1 MLETNSQTVPSKN
14 LKSKTA
20 IVTSLRVRLAQILG
34 KRAFLAFG
42 IVTLLVAGLLSAINL
57 ASHYALKLYIED
69 QLSRLSWDIALYQTT
84 DFSISAEVSPELRKI
99 AGIQRVESLSFLRS
113 KPPPE
118 AILMVD
124 GKPLASPWVSVLSAT
139 DVSLLPPEARPTATN
154 GNNAFLALV
163 GPEQHMGK
171 AYLALQGSRRFTVR
185 VYSEHKKTSA
195 GVFDMA
201 LGGIVRLERSE
212 VNRYFMD
219 EIGSISFVP
228 YIGVILVVPHS
239 FELLQRFDA
248 LSRGALGDHTDIH
261 VTAGEYLPEVVHLAR
276 VDRKALISGWD
287 IQGSLAN
294 LEKLNAEVDRRSK
307 SLGATIFVDNA
318 ILVLLKRMAEISRLI
333 GLATLLI
340 AIPLLVIAWM
350 LASNLSSLLILNE
363 RRTLGLM
370 RLRGVPGK
378 LLGQS
383 LLISIGLGGL
393 IGGIIGLTLGTLIP
407 LYVYE
412 GGVLSWTT
420 LARVQGPFLMLL
432 FLIVGL
438 VLVLLISRKLIRYA
452 TTISPLE
459 ASRRVAVS
467 ESAQAR
473 TRFGVLEW
481 LALAIGAYKIG
492 AWIVDYHLS
501 SYLVATE
508 EDSAAWTNFVQ
519 AAIAFDRALDFVV
532 LPLFVY
538 GLVALLVTQRRLV
551 SGLLSSVTYFVGGKL
566 RMLSIKHMSLKPHR
580 ISSFLL
586 IVGLMA
592 SVSLYPS
599 IASKSF
605 EDRALRGATVQ
616 VGSELHVSIS
626 PTDLVSAEQ
635 LEQGL
640 GGQVQAIRG
649 ELKERLAKFHNSAVT
664 STEYI
669 FEAILPGFFFPGYGL
684 SGVPLY
690 LIDDPQRYLKNA
702 IFEEKLGVTGKF
714 SEVIA
719 ELKGQT
725 IVASPPVAA
734 FWNLSAGEPVLLGA
748 DLSKKPVLVPASGIV
763 GFLPGMPPRSISDR
777 QSYVSARIDYLNY
790 LSSTDAYLLGTMDNQ
805 RMANLKVLIPRI
817 LLLVRVKPEGDAG
830 SIVKSLSQALKARPL
845 EMRELKRELKKVGG
859 DMFIFLAL
867 ENMRIYLVGGVL
879 LALIAIL
886 AIALTNYLEDRRTLG
901 LLRVRGVSPAQLFRF
916 FASSLLAPALLGLV
930 VGLLVAGA
938 AGFGLTNL
946 IWSLREL
953 KSVVHL
959 LPTHLVISDWT
970 VWISLGLL
978 VVVVT
983 IALLFSLW
991 VFRRSARTSMMEG

>member
-1 MLETNSQTVPSKN
+1 M
-14 LKSKTA
+14 
-20 IVTSLRVRLAQILG
+20 
-34 KRAFLAFG
+34 AFG
-42 IVTLLVAGLLSAINL
+42 IVTLLVAGLLAAIHL
-57 ASHYALKLYIED
+57 ASHHALKLYVED
-69 QLSRLSWDIALYQTT
+69 QLSRLSWDIALYQTS
-84 DFSISAEVSPELRKI
+84 DFTISEEVGPKLR
-99 AGIQRVESLSFLRS
+99 AIQGLTRVESLSFLRS

-124 GKPLASPWVSVLSAT
+124 GKPLASPWVSILSAT
-139 DVSLLPPEARPTATN
+139 DINLLPPEARPVATQKD
-154 GNNAFLALV
+154 GAFLALI

-171 AYLALQGSRRFTVR
+171 AFLALQGSRSFSVR
-185 VYSEHKKTSA
+185 VYSEHKKQSA
-195 GVFDMA
+195 GLFS
-201 LGGIVRLERSE
+201 LRLRGIVRLERSE

-228 YIGVILVVPHS
+228 YIGVILVVPHN

-248 LSRGALGDHTDIH
+248 LSRGALGDHADIH

-287 IQGSLAN
+287 IPGSLAR
-294 LEKLNAEVDRRSK
+294 LEKLHAEVEQASRA
-307 SLGATIFVDNA
+307 LGPTIFVDNA

-340 AIPLLVIAWM
+340 AIPLLGIAWM

-363 RRTLGLM
+363 RRKLGLM

-393 IGGIIGLTLGTLIP
+393 IGGTIGLILGTLIP
-407 LYVYE
+407 LYIYE
-412 GGVLSWTT
+412 GGVVSWET
-420 LARVQGPFLMLL
+420 LAQVQRPLLMLL

-438 VLVLLISRKLIRYA
+438 VLVLLISRRLVRYA

-467 ESAQAR
+467 ETGQAR
-473 TRFGVLEW
+473 ARWRILEW
-481 LALAIGAYKIG
+481 LALLVGAYKIG
-492 AWIVDYHLS
+492 GWIFDFQLS
-501 SYLVATE
+501 SYLTFH
-508 EDSAAWTNFVQ
+508 EDDGAWWTGIAPAVL
-519 AAIAFDRALDFVV
+519 AFDRALDFVA

-538 GLVALLVTQRRLV
+538 GLVALLVAQPRLIG
-551 SGLLSSVTYFVGGKL
+551 GLLGSVTYFVGGKL
-566 RMLSIKHMSLKPHR
+566 RSLSLKHMSLKPHR

-605 EDRALRGATVQ
+605 EDKAMRGATVQ
-616 VGSELHVSIS
+616 VGSELHISIS
-626 PTDLVSAEQ
+626 SNDLVSAEQ
-635 LEQGL
+635 LDQGL
-640 GGQVQAIRG
+640 GGQIQAMRTVV
-649 ELKERLAKFHNSAVT
+649 KNRLAAFQHGDVLSVDPL
-664 STEYI
+664 
-669 FEAILPGFFFPGYGL
+669 FEAILPGFFFPGYGM

-690 LIDDPQRYLKNA
+690 LLDDTQRYLKNA
-702 IFEEKLGVTGKF
+702 IFEEKLGVSAKF
-714 SEVIA
+714 SDVINVLGEQQVA
-719 ELKGQT
+719 
-725 IVASPPVAA
+725 ASPPVAA
-734 FWNLSAGEPVLLGA
+734 FWDLGPGEPVLLGG
-748 DLSKKPVLVPASGIV
+748 DVNKKPVLVPAGGVV

-777 QSYVSARIDYLNY
+777 QSFVSARIDYLNY
-790 LSSTDAYLLGTMDNQ
+790 LSSTDAYLVGTADN
-805 RMANLKVLIPRI
+805 RLMANLKVLVPRI
-817 LLLVRVKPEGDAG
+817 LLLVRVRPNGDTNAIVN
-830 SIVKSLSQALKARPL
+830 SITQTLKARPL
-845 EMRELKRELKKVGG
+845 EVRELKRELKKVGG

-886 AIALTNYLEDRRTLG
+886 SIALTNYLEDRRTLG
-901 LLRVRGVSPAQLFRF
+901 LLRVRGVSPVLLFRF
-916 FASSLLAPALLGLV
+916 FVSSLLAPALLGLV
-930 VGLLVAGA
+930 VGLLVAAA

-978 VVVVT
+978 AVVVT

-991 VFRRSARTSMMEG
+991 VFRRSARASMTEG

>member
-1 MLETNSQTVPSKN
+1 
-14 LKSKTA
+14 
-20 IVTSLRVRLAQILG
+20 VTSLRVRLAQILG

-42 IVTLLVAGLLSAINL
+42 IVTLLVAGLLAAINL
-57 ASHYALKLYIED
+57 ASHHALKLYVED
-69 QLSRLSWDIALYQTT
+69 QLSRLSWDIALYQTS
-84 DFSISAEVSPELRKI
+84 DFTISAEVAPKLRQI
-99 AGIQRVESLSFLRS
+99 QGITRIESLSFLRS

-124 GKPLASPWVSVLSAT
+124 GKPLASPWVSILSAT
-139 DVSLLPPEARPTATN
+139 DINLLPPEARPLQSN
-154 GNNAFLALV
+154 PDGAFLALV

-171 AYLALQGSRRFTVR
+171 AFLALQGSRFFSVR
-185 VYSEHKKTSA
+185 VYSVHKKKSS
-195 GVFDMA
+195 GLFN
-201 LGGIVRLERSE
+201 LPLRGILRLERSE

-228 YIGVILVVPHS
+228 YIGVILVVPHN

-248 LSRGALGDHTDIH
+248 LSRGALGDDADIH

-276 VDRKALISGWD
+276 VDRQALISGWD
-287 IQGSLAN
+287 IPGSLAK
-294 LEKLNAEVDRRSK
+294 LERLHAEVEQESRA
-307 SLGATIFVDNA
+307 LGPTIFVDNA

-340 AIPLLVIAWM
+340 AIPLLGIAWM

-363 RRTLGLM
+363 RRKLGLM

-383 LLISIGLGGL
+383 LLLSIGLGGL

-412 GGVLSWTT
+412 GRVFSWKT
-420 LARVQGPFLMLL
+420 LAQVQSPLLMLL

-438 VLVLLISRKLIRYA
+438 VLVLLISRRLVRYA

-459 ASRRVAVS
+459 AARRVAVS
-467 ESAQAR
+467 EAGQAR
-473 TRFGVLEW
+473 VRFSIFEW
-481 LALAIGAYKIG
+481 LALLLGAYKIG
-492 AWIVDYHLS
+492 VWIFDFQLS
-501 SYLVATE
+501 SYWTSN
-508 EDSAAWTNFVQ
+508 EDDGALWTGFVQ
-519 AAIAFDRALDFVV
+519 AVSTLDRALDFVA
-532 LPLFVY
+532 LPLLVY
-538 GLVALLVTQRRLV
+538 GLVALLVAQRRLIG
-551 SGLLSSVTYFVGGKL
+551 GLLSSVTYFVGGKL
-566 RMLSIKHMSLKPHR
+566 RSLSLKHMSLKPHR
-580 ISSFLL
+580 IASFLL
-586 IVGLMA
+586 IIGLMA

-605 EDRALRGATVQ
+605 EDKAMRGATVQ
-616 VGSELHVSIS
+616 VGSELHVSIN
-626 PTDLVSAEQ
+626 PNDLVNAEQ

-640 GGQVQAIRG
+640 GGQVQAIRRS
-649 ELKERLAKFHNSAVT
+649 LKERLARFQHADVNSI
-664 STEYI
+664 EYL

-690 LIDDPQRYLKNA
+690 LLDDPQRYLKSA
-702 IFEEKLGVTGKF
+702 IFEEKLGVSAKF

-719 ELKGQT
+719 TLKNQT
-725 IVASPPVAA
+725 VAASPPVAA
-734 FWNLSAGEPVLLGA
+734 FWNLGPGEPVLLGA
-748 DLSKKPVLVPASGIV
+748 DLNKKPVLVPAGGVI

-790 LSSTDAYLLGTMDNQ
+790 LASNDAYLSATMDNPSIG
-805 RMANLKVLIPRI
+805 NLKVLIPRI
-817 LLLVRVKPEGDAG
+817 LLLVRVKPDADAG
-830 SIVKSLSQALKARPL
+830 AIVKSMTQVLKARPL
-845 EMRELKRELKKVGG
+845 EVRELKRELKKVGG

-901 LLRVRGVSPAQLFRF
+901 LLRVRGVSPILLFRF

-959 LPTHLVISDWT
+959 LPTRLMISDWT

-978 VVVVT
+978 AVVVA

-991 VFRRSARTSMMEG
+991 VFRRSARTSMTEG

>member
-1 MLETNSQTVPSKN
+1 M
-14 LKSKTA
+14 
-20 IVTSLRVRLAQILG
+20 TSLRVRLALILG
-34 KRAFLAFG
+34 KRAFFAFG
-42 IVTLLVAGLLSAINL
+42 IVTLLVAGLLAAINL

-84 DFSISAEVSPELRKI
+84 DFTISAEVSPELRKI

-124 GKPLASPWVSVLSAT
+124 GKPLASPWVSILSAT
-139 DVSLLPPEARPTATN
+139 EISLLPPEARPTASN
-154 GNNAFLALV
+154 SDGAFLALV

-171 AYLALQGSRRFTVR
+171 AFLALQGSRRFTVR

-195 GVFDMA
+195 GVFDMP
-201 LGGIVRLERSE
+201 LRGIVRLERSE

-228 YIGVILVVPHS
+228 YIGVILVVPHD
-239 FELLQRFDA
+239 FGLLQRFDA
-248 LSRGALGDHTDIH
+248 LSRGALGDHADIH

-276 VDRKALISGWD
+276 IDRKALVSGWD

-307 SLGATIFVDNA
+307 SLGPTIFVDNA
-318 ILVLLKRMAEISRLI
+318 ILVLLKRMADISRLI

-340 AIPLLVIAWM
+340 AIPLLAIAWM

-363 RRTLGLM
+363 RRKLGLM

-383 LLISIGLGGL
+383 LLITIGAGGL
-393 IGGIIGLTLGTLIP
+393 IGGVIGLTLGTLIP

-412 GGVLSWTT
+412 GGVLSWQTMS
-420 LARVQGPFLMLL
+420 RVQGPLLMLF

-438 VLVLLISRKLIRYA
+438 LLVLLISRKLIRYA

-473 TRFGVLEW
+473 TRFGWLEW
-481 LALAIGAYKIG
+481 LALVIGAYKIV
-492 AWIVDYHLS
+492 AWIVDYNFS
-501 SYLVATE
+501 SHLVAGE
-508 EDSAAWTNFVQ
+508 EDSAAWTGFVQ
-519 AAIAFDRALDFVV
+519 AVIAIDRAVDFVA

-538 GLVALLVTQRRLV
+538 GLVALLVAQRTLI
-551 SGLLSSVTYFVGGKL
+551 SGLLSAVTYLIGGKL
-566 RMLSIKHMSLKPHR
+566 RMLSLKHMSLKPHR
-580 ISSFLL
+580 IASFLL

-605 EDRALRGATVQ
+605 EDKALRGATVQ
-616 VGSELHVSIS
+616 VGSELHVSIN
-626 PTDLVSAEQ
+626 PNDLVSAEQ

-640 GGQVQAIRG
+640 GGQVQAIRTS
-649 ELKERLAKFHNSAVT
+649 LKERLAKFQHPAVT

-690 LIDDPQRYLKNA
+690 LIDDPQRYLKSA
-702 IFEEKLGVTGKF
+702 IYEEKLGVTGKF

-725 IVASPPVAA
+725 IAASPPVAA

-748 DLSKKPVLVPASGIV
+748 DLNKKPVLVPASGVV

-790 LSSTDAYLLGTMDNQ
+790 LSSTDAYLAGTMDNP

-817 LLLVRVKPEGDAG
+817 LLLVRLRPDGDVQA
-830 SIVKSLSQALKARPL
+830 IVKSMSDALKSRPL
-845 EMRELKRELKKVGG
+845 EVRELKRELKKVGG

-901 LLRVRGVSPAQLFRF
+901 LLRVRGVSPALLFRF
-916 FASSLLAPALLGLV
+916 LASSLLAPALLGLI
-930 VGLLVAGA
+930 VGLVVAAA

-978 VVVVT
+978 AVVVT

>member
-1 MLETNSQTVPSKN
+1 M
-14 LKSKTA
+14 
-20 IVTSLRVRLAQILG
+20 
-34 KRAFLAFG
+34 AFG
-42 IVTLLVAGLLSAINL
+42 IVTLLVAGLLAAIHL
-57 ASHYALKLYIED
+57 ASHHALKLYVED
-69 QLSRLSWDIALYQTT
+69 QLSRLSWDIALYQTS
-84 DFSISAEVSPELRKI
+84 DFTISAEVGPKLRT
-99 AGIQRVESLSFLRS
+99 IQGLTRVESLSFLRS

-124 GKPLASPWVSVLSAT
+124 GKPLASPWVSILSAT
-139 DVSLLPPEARPTATN
+139 DINLLPPEARPA
-154 GNNAFLALV
+154 GAQKDGAFLALV

-171 AYLALQGSRRFTVR
+171 AFLALQGSRFFSVR
-185 VYSEHKKTSA
+185 VYSEHKKQSA
-195 GVFDMA
+195 GLFN
-201 LGGIVRLERSE
+201 LRLRGIVRLERSE

-228 YIGVILVVPHS
+228 YIGVILVVPHN

-248 LSRGALGDHTDIH
+248 LSRGALGDHADIH

-287 IQGSLAN
+287 IPGSLAR
-294 LEKLNAEVDRRSK
+294 LEKLNTEVERESK
-307 SLGATIFVDNA
+307 ALGPTIFVDNA

-340 AIPLLVIAWM
+340 AIPLLGIAWM

-363 RRTLGLM
+363 RRKLGLM

-393 IGGIIGLTLGTLIP
+393 IGGTIGLILGTLIP

-412 GGVLSWTT
+412 GGMVSWET
-420 LARVQGPFLMLL
+420 LTQVQRPLLMLL

-438 VLVLLISRKLIRYA
+438 VLVLLISRRLVRYA

-467 ESAQAR
+467 ETGQAR
-473 TRFGVLEW
+473 ARWPVLEW
-481 LALAIGAYKIG
+481 LALLVGGYKIG
-492 AWIVDYHLS
+492 GWIFDFQLS
-501 SYLVATE
+501 SYLTVN
-508 EDSAAWTNFVQ
+508 EDDGAWSSGIAQ
-519 AAIAFDRALDFVV
+519 AVSAFDRGLDFVA

-538 GLVALLVTQRRLV
+538 GLVALLVAQRRLIG
-551 SGLLSSVTYFVGGKL
+551 GLLGSVTYFVGGKL
-566 RMLSIKHMSLKPHR
+566 RSLSLKHMSLKPHR

-605 EDRALRGATVQ
+605 EDKAMRGATVQ
-616 VGSELHVSIS
+616 VGSELHISIN
-626 PTDLVSAEQ
+626 PNDLVSAEQ
-635 LEQGL
+635 LDQGL
-640 GGQVQAIRG
+640 GGQIQAMRAVV
-649 ELKERLAKFHNSAVT
+649 KNRLAAFQHGDVLSVDPL
-664 STEYI
+664 
-669 FEAILPGFFFPGYGL
+669 FEAILPGFFFPGYGM

-690 LIDDPQRYLKNA
+690 LLDDTQRYLKNA
-702 IFEEKLGVTGKF
+702 IFEEKLGVSAKF
-714 SEVIA
+714 SDVINVLGEQQIA
-719 ELKGQT
+719 
-725 IVASPPVAA
+725 ASPPVAA
-734 FWNLSAGEPVLLGA
+734 FWDLGPGEPVLLGG
-748 DLSKKPVLVPASGIV
+748 DLNKKPVLVPAGGVV

-777 QSYVSARIDYLNY
+777 QSFVSARIDYLNY
-790 LSSTDAYLLGTMDNQ
+790 LSSTDAYLVGTADN
-805 RMANLKVLIPRI
+805 RLMENLKVLVPRI
-817 LLLVRVKPEGDAG
+817 LLLVRVRPNGDTDAIVN
-830 SIVKSLSQALKARPL
+830 SITQTLKARPL
-845 EMRELKRELKKVGG
+845 EVRELKRELKKVGG

-886 AIALTNYLEDRRTLG
+886 SIALTNYLEDRRTLG
-901 LLRVRGVSPAQLFRF
+901 LLRVRGVSPVLLFRF
-916 FASSLLAPALLGLV
+916 FASSLLAPALLGLA
-930 VGLLVAGA
+930 VGLLVAAA

-978 VVVVT
+978 AVVVT

-991 VFRRSARTSMMEG
+991 VFRRSARASMTEG

>member
-1 MLETNSQTVPSKN
+1 
-14 LKSKTA
+14 
-20 IVTSLRVRLAQILG
+20 
-34 KRAFLAFG
+34 
-42 IVTLLVAGLLSAINL
+42 
-57 ASHYALKLYIED
+57 
-69 QLSRLSWDIALYQTT
+69 
-84 DFSISAEVSPELRKI
+84 
-99 AGIQRVESLSFLRS
+99 
-113 KPPPE
+113 
-118 AILMVD
+118 
-124 GKPLASPWVSVLSAT
+124 
-139 DVSLLPPEARPTATN
+139 
-154 GNNAFLALV
+154 
-163 GPEQHMGK
+163 
-171 AYLALQGSRRFTVR
+171 
-185 VYSEHKKTSA
+185 
-195 GVFDMA
+195 
-201 LGGIVRLERSE
+201 
-212 VNRYFMD
+212 
-219 EIGSISFVP
+219 
-228 YIGVILVVPHS
+228 
-239 FELLQRFDA
+239 
-248 LSRGALGDHTDIH
+248 
-261 VTAGEYLPEVVHLAR
+261 
-276 VDRKALISGWD
+276 
-287 IQGSLAN
+287 
-294 LEKLNAEVDRRSK
+294 
-307 SLGATIFVDNA
+307 
-318 ILVLLKRMAEISRLI
+318 
-333 GLATLLI
+333 
-340 AIPLLVIAWM
+340 
-350 LASNLSSLLILNE
+350 
-363 RRTLGLM
+363 
-370 RLRGVPGK
+370 
-378 LLGQS
+378 
-383 LLISIGLGGL
+383 
-393 IGGIIGLTLGTLIP
+393 
-407 LYVYE
+407 
-412 GGVLSWTT
+412 
-420 LARVQGPFLMLL
+420 
-432 FLIVGL
+432 
-438 VLVLLISRKLIRYA
+438 
-452 TTISPLE
+452 
-459 ASRRVAVS
+459 
-467 ESAQAR
+467 
-473 TRFGVLEW
+473 
-481 LALAIGAYKIG
+481 
-492 AWIVDYHLS
+492 
-501 SYLVATE
+501 
-508 EDSAAWTNFVQ
+508 
-519 AAIAFDRALDFVV
+519 
-532 LPLFVY
+532 
-538 GLVALLVTQRRLV
+538 
-551 SGLLSSVTYFVGGKL
+551 
-566 RMLSIKHMSLKPHR
+566 MSLKPHR

-649 ELKERLAKFHNSAVT
+649 ELKERLAKFHDPAVT

-790 LSSTDAYLLGTMDNQ
+790 LSSTDAYLAGTMDNQ

-817 LLLVRVKPEGDAG
+817 LLLVRVKPDGDAG

-845 EMRELKRELKKVGG
+845 EVRELKRELKKVGG

-978 VVVVT
+978 AVVVT

>member
-1 MLETNSQTVPSKN
+1 MTL
-14 LKSKTA
+14 
-20 IVTSLRVRLAQILG
+20 LRVRLALILG
-34 KRAFLAFG
+34 KRAFFAFG
-42 IVTLLVAGLLSAINL
+42 IVTLLVAGLLAAINL
-57 ASHYALKLYIED
+57 ASHYALKLYVED
-69 QLSRLSWDIALYQTT
+69 QLSRLPWDIALYQTT
-84 DFSISAEVSPELRKI
+84 DFTISAEVSPELRKI

-124 GKPLASPWVSVLSAT
+124 GKPLASPWVSLLAAT
-139 DVSLLPPEARPTATN
+139 DSSLLPPEARPAAVN
-154 GNNAFLALV
+154 SDGAFLALV

-171 AYLALQGSRRFTVR
+171 AYLALQGARRFTVR

-195 GVFDMA
+195 GVFDMP
-201 LGGIVRLERSE
+201 LRGIVRLERSE
-212 VNRYFMD
+212 MNRYFMD

-239 FELLQRFDA
+239 FDLLKRFDE
-248 LSRGALGDHTDIH
+248 LSRGALGDHADIH
-261 VTAGEYLPEVVHLAR
+261 VAAGEYLPEVVHLAR
-276 VDRKALISGWD
+276 IDRKMLISGWD

-294 LEKLNAEVDRRSK
+294 LEKLHAAVDQKAK
-307 SLGATIFVDNA
+307 SLGPTIFVDNA

-340 AIPLLVIAWM
+340 AIPLLAIAWM

-363 RRTLGLM
+363 RRKLGLM

-393 IGGIIGLTLGTLIP
+393 IGGVIGLSVGTVIP

-412 GGVLSWTT
+412 GGMLSWQT
-420 LARVQGPFLMLL
+420 LSRVQGPFVMLT
-432 FLIVGL
+432 FLVVGL
-438 VLVLLISRKLIRYA
+438 LLVLLISRKLVRYA

-467 ESAQAR
+467 EAAQAR
-473 TRFGVLEW
+473 TRFGILEW
-481 LALAIGAYKIG
+481 LALAIGTYKII
-492 AWIVDYHLS
+492 AWIIDYNLASHLT
-501 SYLVATE
+501 VTE
-508 EDSAAWTNFVQ
+508 NDGAAWTSFVQ
-519 AAIAFDRALDFVV
+519 AISMLNRGVDFVA

-538 GLVALLVTQRRLV
+538 GLVALLVAQRQLI
-551 SGLLSSVTYFVGGKL
+551 SGLLSSVTYIVGGKL
-566 RMLSIKHMSLKPHR
+566 RTLSLQHMSLKPHR

-605 EDRALRGATVQ
+605 EDKALRGATVQ
-616 VGSELHVSIS
+616 VGSELHVSINAS
-626 PTDLVSAEQ
+626 DLATSEQ

-640 GGQVQAIRG
+640 GGQVQAIRA
-649 ELKERLAKFHNSAVT
+649 ELKKRLAEFHHAHVNTVD
-664 STEYI
+664 YL

-690 LIDDPQRYLKNA
+690 LIDDPQRYLKSA
-702 IFEEKLGVTGKF
+702 IYEEKLGVSGNF
-714 SEVIA
+714 SDVIA
-719 ELKGQT
+719 ETKGQT

-748 DLSKKPVLVPASGIV
+748 DLNKKPVLIPASGIV

-790 LSSTDAYLLGTMDNQ
+790 LSSTDAYLVATMDNA
-805 RMANLKVLIPRI
+805 RMANLKVLIPRV
-817 LLLVRVKPEGDAG
+817 LLLVRVKPGAESDA
-830 SIVKSLSQALKARPL
+830 IVKSLMQSLKAHPL
-845 EMRELKRELKKVGG
+845 EVRELKRELKKVGG

-867 ENMRIYLVGGVL
+867 ENMRIYLVGGTL

-901 LLRVRGVSPAQLFRF
+901 LLRVRGVSPVLLFRF
-916 FASSLLAPALLGLV
+916 FASSLLAPTLLGLV

-938 AGFGLTNL
+938 TGFGLTNL

-978 VVVVT
+978 AVVVA

-991 VFRRSARTSMMEG
+991 VFRRSARTSMSEG

>member
-1 MLETNSQTVPSKN
+1 MNH
-14 LKSKTA
+14 
-20 IVTSLRVRLAQILG
+20 LRVRLALILG
-34 KRAFLAFG
+34 KRAFFAFG
-42 IVTLLVAGLLSAINL
+42 TVTLLVAGLLAAINL

-69 QLSRLSWDIALYQTT
+69 QLSRLSWDIALYQTS
-84 DFSISAEVSPELRKI
+84 DFTISAEVTPELKKI

-124 GKPLASPWVSVLSAT
+124 GKPLASPWVSLLAAT
-139 DVSLLPPEARPTATN
+139 DTSLLPPEARPSAAKAD
-154 GNNAFLALV
+154 GAFLALV

-171 AYLALQGSRRFTVR
+171 AFLALQGARRFTVR

-195 GVFDMA
+195 GVFDMP
-201 LGGIVRLERSE
+201 LRGIVRLERSE

-239 FELLQRFDA
+239 FELLKRFDE
-248 LSRGALGDHTDIH
+248 LSRGALGDQTDIH

-287 IQGSLAN
+287 IAGSLAN
-294 LEKLNAEVDRRSK
+294 LEKLHAEMEQKSK
-307 SLGATIFVDNA
+307 SMGPTIFVDNA

-340 AIPLLVIAWM
+340 AIPLLAIAWM

-363 RRTLGLM
+363 RRKLGLM

-393 IGGIIGLTLGTLIP
+393 IGGVIGLTLGTLIP

-412 GGVLSWTT
+412 GGMLSWRT
-420 LARVQGPFLMLL
+420 LSRVQGPLMMLL
-432 FLIVGL
+432 FLVVGL
-438 VLVLLISRKLIRYA
+438 VLVLLISRKLVRYA

-467 ESAQAR
+467 EATQAR

-481 LALAIGAYKIG
+481 LALVIGGCKIV
-492 AWIVDYHLS
+492 AWIIDFNLASHLT
-501 SYLVATE
+501 LTE
-508 EDSAAWTNFVQ
+508 EDSTTWTVFVQ
-519 AAIAFDRALDFVV
+519 VVSMFDRALDFVT

-538 GLVALLVTQRRLV
+538 GLVALLVAQRRLI
-551 SGLLSSVTYFVGGKL
+551 SGLLSAVTYIVGGKL
-566 RMLSIKHMSLKPHR
+566 RTLSLQHMSLKPHR

-605 EDRALRGATVQ
+605 EDKALRGATVQ
-616 VGSELHVSIS
+616 VGSELHVSINAS
-626 PTDLVSAEQ
+626 DLVKPEQ
-635 LEQGL
+635 LELGL
-640 GGQVQAIRG
+640 GGQIEAIRT
-649 ELKERLAKFHNSAVT
+649 ELKKRLSEFHHADVTAVD
-664 STEYI
+664 YL

-690 LIDDPQRYLKNA
+690 LIDEPQRYLKNA

-714 SEVIA
+714 SDVIG
-719 ELKGQT
+719 ELKGRT
-725 IVASPPVAA
+725 VVASPPVAA

-748 DLSKKPVLVPASGIV
+748 DLNKKPVLIPASGIV
-763 GFLPGMPPRSISDR
+763 GFLPGMPPRGISDR

-790 LSSTDAYLLGTMDNQ
+790 LSSTDAYLAGAMDNE

-817 LLLVRVKPEGDAG
+817 LLLVRVKPGGEPGA
-830 SIVKSLSQALKARPL
+830 IVKSLTQTLKARPL
-845 EMRELKRELKKVGG
+845 EVRELARELKKVGG

-867 ENMRIYLVGGVL
+867 ENMRIYLIGGML

-886 AIALTNYLEDRRTLG
+886 AIALTNYFEDRRTLG
-901 LLRVRGVSPAQLFRF
+901 LLRVRGVSPILLFRF

-959 LPTHLVISDWT
+959 LPTHLVISNWT

-978 VVVVT
+978 AVVVS

>member
-1 MLETNSQTVPSKN
+1 M
-14 LKSKTA
+14 
-20 IVTSLRVRLAQILG
+20 TSTRVRLAKILG

-42 IVTLLVAGLLSAINL
+42 IVTLLVAGLLAAINL

-84 DFSISAEVSPELRKI
+84 DFTISAEVSPELKRI
-99 AGIQRVESLSFLRS
+99 AGVERVESLTFLRS

-124 GKPLASPWVSVLSAT
+124 GKPLASPWVSILSAT
-139 DVSLLPPEARPTATN
+139 DAALLPPEARPTQANSN
-154 GNNAFLALV
+154 GAFLALV

-171 AYLALQGSRRFTVR
+171 AFLALQGARRFTVR

-195 GVFDMA
+195 GVFDIP
-201 LGGIVRLERSE
+201 LRGIVRLERSE

-228 YIGVILVVPHS
+228 YIGVILVMPHD
-239 FELLQRFDA
+239 FGLLQRFDA

-276 VDRKALISGWD
+276 IDRKALISGWD
-287 IQGSLAN
+287 ITGSLAN
-294 LEKLNAEVDRRSK
+294 LEKLHAEIDRRSK
-307 SLGATIFVDNA
+307 SLGPTIFVDNA
-318 ILVLLKRMAEISRLI
+318 ILVLLKRMADISRLI

-340 AIPLLVIAWM
+340 AIPLLGIAWM

-363 RRTLGLM
+363 RRKLGLM

-383 LLISIGLGGL
+383 LLVTIGLGGL
-393 IGGIIGLTLGTLIP
+393 IGGVLGLALGTLIP
-407 LYVYE
+407 IYVYE
-412 GGVLSWTT
+412 GGVLSWRT
-420 LARVQGPFLMLL
+420 LARVQGPLLMLF

-438 VLVLLISRKLIRYA
+438 ILVLLISRRLVRYA

-467 ESAQAR
+467 ESGQAR
-473 TRFGVLEW
+473 LRFAAAEW
-481 LALAIGAYKIG
+481 LALLLGAYKIG
-492 AWIVDYHLS
+492 GWIIDFHLS
-501 SYLVATE
+501 SQLAITE
-508 EDSAAWTNFVQ
+508 EDGAAWTWFVQ
-519 AAIAFDRALDFVV
+519 GATMLDRAADFVA

-538 GLVALLVTQRRLV
+538 GLVALLVAQRRLI
-551 SGLLSSVTYFVGGKL
+551 GTLLSTVTYFVGGKL
-566 RMLSIKHMSLKPHR
+566 RSLSLTHMSLKPHR
-580 ISSFLL
+580 IAGFLL

-599 IASKSF
+599 IASRSF
-605 EDRALRGATVQ
+605 EDKALRGATVQ
-616 VGSELHVSIS
+616 VGSELHVSINPS
-626 PTDLVSAEQ
+626 DLVTAEQ

-640 GGQVQAIRG
+640 GGQVQAIRAA
-649 ELKERLAKFHNSAVT
+649 LKERLAMFRHTDVVSV
-664 STEYI
+664 EYL

-690 LIDDPQRYLKNA
+690 LIDDPPRYLKSA
-702 IFEEKLGVTGKF
+702 IFEEKLGVSAKF
-714 SEVIA
+714 SDVIA
-719 ELKGQT
+719 GLKEQT
-725 IVASPPVAA
+725 IAASPPVAA
-734 FWNLSAGEPVLLGA
+734 FWNLGPGEPVLLGA
-748 DLSKKPVLVPASGIV
+748 DLNKKPVLVPASGVI

-777 QSYVSARIDYLNY
+777 QSYVAARIDYLNY
-790 LSSTDAYLLGTMDNQ
+790 LSSNDAYLAGAMDNPKI
-805 RMANLKVLIPRI
+805 ANLKVLIPRI
-817 LLLVRVKPEGDAG
+817 LLLVRVKPNGNADA
-830 SIVKSLSQALKARPL
+830 IVKPLSETLKARPL
-845 EMRELKRELKKVGG
+845 EVRELKRELKKVGG

-901 LLRVRGVSPAQLFRF
+901 LLRVRGVSPVLLFRF

-959 LPTHLVISDWT
+959 LPTHMIISGWT
-970 VWISLGLL
+970 VWISVGLL
-978 VVVVT
+978 AVVVA

-991 VFRRSARTSMMEG
+991 VFRRSARASMSEG

>member
-1 MLETNSQTVPSKN
+1 M
-14 LKSKTA
+14 
-20 IVTSLRVRLAQILG
+20 
-34 KRAFLAFG
+34 AFG
-42 IVTLLVAGLLSAINL
+42 IVTLLVAGLLAAIHL
-57 ASHYALKLYIED
+57 ASHHALKLYVED
-69 QLSRLSWDIALYQTT
+69 QLSRLSWDIALYQTS
-84 DFSISAEVSPELRKI
+84 DFTISAEVGPKLR
-99 AGIQRVESLSFLRS
+99 AIQGLTRVESLSFLRS

-124 GKPLASPWVSVLSAT
+124 GKPLASPWVSILSAT
-139 DVSLLPPEARPTATN
+139 DINLLPPEARPAATQKD
-154 GNNAFLALV
+154 GAFLALV

-171 AYLALQGSRRFTVR
+171 AFLALQGSRSFSVR
-185 VYSEHKKTSA
+185 VYSEHKKQSV
-195 GVFDMA
+195 GLFS
-201 LGGIVRLERSE
+201 LRLRGIVRLERSE

-228 YIGVILVVPHS
+228 YIGVILVVPHN

-248 LSRGALGDHTDIH
+248 LSRGALGDYADIH

-287 IQGSLAN
+287 IPGSLAR
-294 LEKLNAEVDRRSK
+294 LEKLHAEVEQESRA
-307 SLGATIFVDNA
+307 LGPTIFVDNA

-333 GLATLLI
+333 GVATLLI
-340 AIPLLVIAWM
+340 AIPLLGIAWM

-363 RRTLGLM
+363 RRKLGLM

-393 IGGIIGLTLGTLIP
+393 IGGTIGLILGTLIP
-407 LYVYE
+407 LYIYE
-412 GGVLSWTT
+412 GGVVSWET
-420 LARVQGPFLMLL
+420 LTQVQRPLLMLL

-438 VLVLLISRKLIRYA
+438 VLVLLISRRLVRYA

-467 ESAQAR
+467 ETGQAGAR
-473 TRFGVLEW
+473 WPILEW
-481 LALAIGAYKIG
+481 LALLIGAYKIG
-492 AWIVDYHLS
+492 GWIFDFQLS
-501 SYLVATE
+501 SYLTIN
-508 EDSAAWTNFVQ
+508 EDDGAWWTGIAQ
-519 AAIAFDRALDFVV
+519 AVSAFDRALDFVA

-538 GLVALLVTQRRLV
+538 GLVALLVAQRRLI
-551 SGLLSSVTYFVGGKL
+551 GALLGSVTYFVGGKL
-566 RMLSIKHMSLKPHR
+566 RSLSLKHMSLKPHR

-605 EDRALRGATVQ
+605 EDKAMRGATVQ
-616 VGSELHVSIS
+616 VGSELHISIN
-626 PTDLVSAEQ
+626 PNDLVSAEQ
-635 LEQGL
+635 LDQGL
-640 GGQVQAIRG
+640 GGQIQAMRTVV
-649 ELKERLAKFHNSAVT
+649 KNRLAAFQHGDVVSVDPL
-664 STEYI
+664 
-669 FEAILPGFFFPGYGL
+669 FEAILPGFFFPGYGM

-690 LIDDPQRYLKNA
+690 LLDDTQRYLKNA
-702 IFEEKLGVTGKF
+702 IFEEKLGVSAKF
-714 SEVIA
+714 SDVINVLGEQQIA
-719 ELKGQT
+719 
-725 IVASPPVAA
+725 ASPPVAA
-734 FWNLSAGEPVLLGA
+734 FWDLGPGEPVLLGG
-748 DLSKKPVLVPASGIV
+748 DLNKKPVLVPAGGVV

-777 QSYVSARIDYLNY
+777 QSFVSARIDYLNY
-790 LSSTDAYLLGTMDNQ
+790 LSSTDAYLVGSADN
-805 RMANLKVLIPRI
+805 RLMENLKVLVPRI
-817 LLLVRVKPEGDAG
+817 LLLVRVRPNGDTDAIVN
-830 SIVKSLSQALKARPL
+830 SITQTLKARPL
-845 EMRELKRELKKVGG
+845 EVRELKRELKKVGG

-886 AIALTNYLEDRRTLG
+886 SIALTNYLEDRRTLG
-901 LLRVRGVSPAQLFRF
+901 LLRVRGVSPVLLFRF

-978 VVVVT
+978 AVVVT

-991 VFRRSARTSMMEG
+991 VFRRSARASMTEG

>member
-1 MLETNSQTVPSKN
+1 M
-14 LKSKTA
+14 
-20 IVTSLRVRLAQILG
+20 TSLRVRLAQILG
-34 KRAFLAFG
+34 KRAFFAFG
-42 IVTLLVAGLLSAINL
+42 IVTLLVAGLLAAINL

-84 DFSISAEVSPELRKI
+84 DFTISAEVSPELRKI

-124 GKPLASPWVSVLSAT
+124 GKPLASPWVSILSAT
-139 DVSLLPPEARPTATN
+139 EISLLPPEARPTASN
-154 GNNAFLALV
+154 SDGAFLALV

-171 AYLALQGSRRFTVR
+171 AFLALQGSRRFTVR

-195 GVFDMA
+195 GVFDMP
-201 LGGIVRLERSE
+201 LRGIVRLERSE

-228 YIGVILVVPHS
+228 YIGVILVVPHD
-239 FELLQRFDA
+239 FGLLQRFDA
-248 LSRGALGDHTDIH
+248 LSRGALGDHADIH

-276 VDRKALISGWD
+276 IDRKALISGWD

-307 SLGATIFVDNA
+307 SLGPTIFVDNA
-318 ILVLLKRMAEISRLI
+318 ILVLLKRMADISRLI

-340 AIPLLVIAWM
+340 AIPLLAIAWM

-363 RRTLGLM
+363 RRKLGLM

-383 LLISIGLGGL
+383 LLITIGTGGL
-393 IGGIIGLTLGTLIP
+393 IGGVIGLTLGTLIP

-412 GGVLSWTT
+412 GGVLSWETMS
-420 LARVQGPFLMLL
+420 RVQGPLLMLF

-438 VLVLLISRKLIRYA
+438 LLVLLISRKLIRYA
-452 TTISPLE
+452 TTISPIE

-473 TRFGVLEW
+473 TRFGWLEW
-481 LALAIGAYKIG
+481 LALVIGAYKIV
-492 AWIVDYHLS
+492 AWIVDYNFS
-501 SYLVATE
+501 SHLVAGE
-508 EDSAAWTNFVQ
+508 EDSTAWTGFVQ
-519 AAIAFDRALDFVV
+519 AVIAIDRALDFVA

-538 GLVALLVTQRRLV
+538 GLVALLVAQRTLI
-551 SGLLSSVTYFVGGKL
+551 SGLLSAVTYFVGGKL
-566 RMLSIKHMSLKPHR
+566 RMLSLKHMSLKPHR
-580 ISSFLL
+580 IASFLL

-605 EDRALRGATVQ
+605 EDKALRGATVQ
-616 VGSELHVSIS
+616 VGSELHLSIN
-626 PTDLVSAEQ
+626 PNDLVSAEQ

-640 GGQVQAIRG
+640 GGQVQAIRSS
-649 ELKERLAKFHNSAVT
+649 LKERLAKFQHPAVT

-690 LIDDPQRYLKNA
+690 LIDDPQRYLKSA
-702 IFEEKLGVTGKF
+702 IYEEKLGVTGRF

-719 ELKGQT
+719 ELKAQT
-725 IVASPPVAA
+725 IATSPPVAA

-748 DLSKKPVLVPASGIV
+748 DLNKKPVLVPASGVV

-790 LSSTDAYLLGTMDNQ
+790 LSSTDAYLAGTMDNP

-817 LLLVRVKPEGDAG
+817 LLLVRVRPDGDVQA
-830 SIVKSLSQALKARPL
+830 IVKSMSDALKSRPL
-845 EMRELKRELKKVGG
+845 EVRELKRELKKVGG

-901 LLRVRGVSPAQLFRF
+901 LLRVRGVSPALLFRF
-916 FASSLLAPALLGLV
+916 FASSLLAPALLGLI
-930 VGLLVAGA
+930 VGLVVAAA

-978 VVVVT
+978 AVVVT

-991 VFRRSARTSMMEG
+991 VFRRSARTSMSEG

>member
-1 MLETNSQTVPSKN
+1 M
-14 LKSKTA
+14 
-20 IVTSLRVRLAQILG
+20 
-34 KRAFLAFG
+34 AFG
-42 IVTLLVAGLLSAINL
+42 IVTLLVAGLLAAIHL
-57 ASHYALKLYIED
+57 ASHHALKLYVED
-69 QLSRLSWDIALYQTT
+69 QLSRLSWDIALYQTS
-84 DFSISAEVSPELRKI
+84 DFTISAEVGPKLR
-99 AGIQRVESLSFLRS
+99 AIQGLTRVESLSFLRS

-124 GKPLASPWVSVLSAT
+124 GKPLASPWVSILSAT
-139 DVSLLPPEARPTATN
+139 DINLLPPEARPAATQKD
-154 GNNAFLALV
+154 GAFLALI

-171 AYLALQGSRRFTVR
+171 AFLALQGSRSFSVR
-185 VYSEHKKTSA
+185 VYSEHKKQSA
-195 GVFDMA
+195 GLFS
-201 LGGIVRLERSE
+201 LRLRGIVRLERSE

-228 YIGVILVVPHS
+228 YIGVILVVPHN

-248 LSRGALGDHTDIH
+248 LSRGALGDHADIH

-287 IQGSLAN
+287 IPGSLAR
-294 LEKLNAEVDRRSK
+294 LEKLHAEVEQESRA
-307 SLGATIFVDNA
+307 LGPTIFVDNA

-333 GLATLLI
+333 GVATLLI
-340 AIPLLVIAWM
+340 AIPLLGIAWT

-363 RRTLGLM
+363 RRKLGLM

-393 IGGIIGLTLGTLIP
+393 IGGTIGLILGTLIP
-407 LYVYE
+407 LYIYE
-412 GGVLSWTT
+412 GGVVSWET
-420 LARVQGPFLMLL
+420 LTQVQRPLLMLL

-438 VLVLLISRKLIRYA
+438 VLVLLISRRLVRYA

-467 ESAQAR
+467 ETGQAGAR
-473 TRFGVLEW
+473 WPILEW
-481 LALAIGAYKIG
+481 LALLVGAYKIG
-492 AWIVDYHLS
+492 GWIFDFQLS
-501 SYLVATE
+501 SYLTIN
-508 EDSAAWTNFVQ
+508 EDDGAWWTGIAQ
-519 AAIAFDRALDFVV
+519 AVSAFDRALDFVA

-538 GLVALLVTQRRLV
+538 GLVALLVAQRRLI
-551 SGLLSSVTYFVGGKL
+551 GALLGSVTYFVGGKL
-566 RMLSIKHMSLKPHR
+566 RSLSLKHMSLKPHR

-605 EDRALRGATVQ
+605 EDKAMRGATVQ
-616 VGSELHVSIS
+616 VGSELHISIN
-626 PTDLVSAEQ
+626 PNDLVSAEQ
-635 LEQGL
+635 LDQGL
-640 GGQVQAIRG
+640 GGQIQAMRTVV
-649 ELKERLAKFHNSAVT
+649 KNRLAAFQHGDVLSVDPL
-664 STEYI
+664 
-669 FEAILPGFFFPGYGL
+669 FEAILPGFFFPGYGM

-690 LIDDPQRYLKNA
+690 LLDDTQRYLKNA
-702 IFEEKLGVTGKF
+702 IFEEKLGVSAKF
-714 SEVIA
+714 SDVINVLGEQQIA
-719 ELKGQT
+719 
-725 IVASPPVAA
+725 ASPPVAA
-734 FWNLSAGEPVLLGA
+734 FWDLGPGEPVLLGG
-748 DLSKKPVLVPASGIV
+748 DLNKKPVLVPAGGVV

-777 QSYVSARIDYLNY
+777 QSFVSARIDYLNY
-790 LSSTDAYLLGTMDNQ
+790 LSSTDAYLVGSADN
-805 RMANLKVLIPRI
+805 RLMENLKVLVPRI
-817 LLLVRVKPEGDAG
+817 LLLVRVRPNGDTDAIVN
-830 SIVKSLSQALKARPL
+830 SITQTLKARPL
-845 EMRELKRELKKVGG
+845 EVRELKRELKKVGG

-886 AIALTNYLEDRRTLG
+886 SIALTNYLEDRRTLG
-901 LLRVRGVSPAQLFRF
+901 LLRVRGVSPVLLFRF
-916 FASSLLAPALLGLV
+916 FVSSLLAPALLGLA
-930 VGLLVAGA
+930 VGLLVAAA

-978 VVVVT
+978 AVVVT

-991 VFRRSARTSMMEG
+991 VFRRSARASMTEG

>member
-1 MLETNSQTVPSKN
+1 M
-14 LKSKTA
+14 
-20 IVTSLRVRLAQILG
+20 
-34 KRAFLAFG
+34 AFG
-42 IVTLLVAGLLSAINL
+42 IVTLLVAGLLAAIHL
-57 ASHYALKLYIED
+57 ASHHALKLYVED
-69 QLSRLSWDIALYQTT
+69 QLSRLSWDIALYQTS
-84 DFSISAEVSPELRKI
+84 DFTISAEVGPKLR
-99 AGIQRVESLSFLRS
+99 AIQGLTRVESLSFLRS

-124 GKPLASPWVSVLSAT
+124 GKPLASPWVSILSAT
-139 DVSLLPPEARPTATN
+139 DINLLPPEARPAATQKD
-154 GNNAFLALV
+154 GAFLALV

-171 AYLALQGSRRFTVR
+171 AFLALQGSRFFSVR
-185 VYSEHKKTSA
+185 VYSEHKKQSA
-195 GVFDMA
+195 GLFN
-201 LGGIVRLERSE
+201 LRLRGIVRLERSE

-228 YIGVILVVPHS
+228 YIGVILVVPHN

-248 LSRGALGDHTDIH
+248 LSRGALGDHADIH

-287 IQGSLAN
+287 IPGSLAR
-294 LEKLNAEVDRRSK
+294 LEKLHAEVEQESR
-307 SLGATIFVDNA
+307 SLGPTIFVDNA

-340 AIPLLVIAWM
+340 AIPLLGIAWM

-363 RRTLGLM
+363 RRKLGLM

-393 IGGIIGLTLGTLIP
+393 IGGTIGLILGTLIP
-407 LYVYE
+407 LYIYE
-412 GGVLSWTT
+412 GGVVSWET
-420 LARVQGPFLMLL
+420 LAQVQRPLLMLL

-438 VLVLLISRKLIRYA
+438 VLVLLISRRLVRYA

-459 ASRRVAVS
+459 ASRRVAAS
-467 ESAQAR
+467 ETSQAR
-473 TRFGVLEW
+473 ARWPILEW
-481 LALAIGAYKIG
+481 LALLVGAYKIG
-492 AWIVDYHLS
+492 GWVFDFQLS
-501 SYLVATE
+501 SYLRINEDDGAWWTAVA
-508 EDSAAWTNFVQ
+508 Q
-519 AAIAFDRALDFVV
+519 AVSAFDRALDFVA

-538 GLVALLVTQRRLV
+538 GFVALLVAQRRLIG
-551 SGLLSSVTYFVGGKL
+551 GLLSSVTYFVGGKL
-566 RMLSIKHMSLKPHR
+566 RSLSLKHMSLKPHR

-605 EDRALRGATVQ
+605 EDKAMRGATVQ
-616 VGSELHVSIS
+616 VGSELHISIN
-626 PTDLVSAEQ
+626 PNDLVSAEQ
-635 LEQGL
+635 LDQGL
-640 GGQVQAIRG
+640 GGQIQAMRAVV
-649 ELKERLAKFHNSAVT
+649 KNRLAAFQHGDVLSVDPL
-664 STEYI
+664 
-669 FEAILPGFFFPGYGL
+669 FEAILPGFFFPGYGM

-690 LIDDPQRYLKNA
+690 LLDDTQRYLKNA
-702 IFEEKLGVTGKF
+702 IFEEKLGISAKF
-714 SEVIA
+714 SDVINVLGEQQVA
-719 ELKGQT
+719 
-725 IVASPPVAA
+725 ASPPVAA
-734 FWNLSAGEPVLLGA
+734 FWDLGPGEPVLLGG
-748 DLSKKPVLVPASGIV
+748 DLNKKPVLVPAGGVV

-777 QSYVSARIDYLNY
+777 QSFVSARIDYLNY
-790 LSSTDAYLLGTMDNQ
+790 LSSTDAYLVGTADN
-805 RMANLKVLIPRI
+805 RLMENLKVLVPRI
-817 LLLVRVKPEGDAG
+817 LLLVRVRPNGDTDAIVN
-830 SIVKSLSQALKARPL
+830 SITQTLKARPL
-845 EMRELKRELKKVGG
+845 EVRELKRELKKVGG

-886 AIALTNYLEDRRTLG
+886 SIALTNYLEDRRTLG
-901 LLRVRGVSPAQLFRF
+901 LLRVRGVSPVLLFRF
-916 FASSLLAPALLGLV
+916 FVSSLLAPALLGLV
-930 VGLLVAGA
+930 VGLLVAAA

-959 LPTHLVISDWT
+959 LPTHLIISAWT

-978 VVVVT
+978 AVVVT

-991 VFRRSARTSMMEG
+991 VFRRSARASMTEG

>member
-1 MLETNSQTVPSKN
+1 MN
-14 LKSKTA
+14 
-20 IVTSLRVRLAQILG
+20 SLRVRLAQILG
-34 KRAFLAFG
+34 RRAFLAFG
-42 IVTLLVAGLLSAINL
+42 IVTLLVAGLLAAINL

-69 QLSRLSWDIALYQTT
+69 QLSRLAWDIALYQTT
-84 DFSISAEVSPELRKI
+84 DFTLSAEVTPELKKI
-99 AGIQRVESLSFLRS
+99 AGIERVESLSFLRS

-124 GKPLASPWVSVLSAT
+124 GQPLASPWVSILSAT
-139 DVSLLPPEARPTATN
+139 DAALLPPEARPGAAN
-154 GNNAFLALV
+154 GDGAFLALV

-171 AYLALQGSRRFTVR
+171 AYLALQGSKRFTVR

-195 GVFDMA
+195 GVFDMP
-201 LGGIVRLERSE
+201 LRGIVRLERSE

-219 EIGSISFVP
+219 QIGSISFVP
-228 YIGVILVVPHS
+228 YIGVILVVPDN
-239 FELLQRFDA
+239 FQLLQRFDA

-261 VTAGEYLPEVVHLAR
+261 ITAGEYLPEVVHLAR

-287 IQGSLAN
+287 IAGSLAN
-294 LEKLNAEVDRRSK
+294 LEKLHAEVDQKTK
-307 SLGATIFVDNA
+307 SLGPTIFLDNA

-340 AIPLLVIAWM
+340 AIPLLGIAWM

-363 RRTLGLM
+363 RRKLGLM

-383 LLISIGLGGL
+383 LLVSIGIGGFV
-393 IGGIIGLTLGTLIP
+393 GGIIGLTLGTLIP

-412 GGVLSWTT
+412 GGVLGWHT
-420 LARVQGPFLMLL
+420 LARVQGPLVMLL
-432 FLIVGL
+432 FLVVGL
-438 VLVLLISRKLIRYA
+438 ILVLLISRKLVRYA

-459 ASRRVAVS
+459 ASRRVAVT
-467 ESAQAR
+467 ESAHAG
-473 TRFGVLEW
+473 TRFGPLEW
-481 LALAIGAYKIG
+481 LALIVGAYKIAG
-492 AWIVDYHLS
+492 WICDFNLS
-501 SYLVATE
+501 SYLKAGE
-508 EDSAAWTNFVQ
+508 EDSETWSWLVQ
-519 AAIAFDRALDFVV
+519 AGNMTDRALDFVA

-538 GLVALLVTQRRLV
+538 GLVALLVAQRRLV
-551 SGLLSSVTYFVGGKL
+551 GWLLSSVTYFVGGKL
-566 RMLSIKHMSLKPHR
+566 RTLSLQHMALKPHR
-580 ISSFLL
+580 IASFLL

-599 IASKSF
+599 IASKAF
-605 EDRALRGATVQ
+605 EDKALRGATVQ
-616 VGSELHVSIS
+616 VGSELHVSINPS
-626 PTDLVSAEQ
+626 DLVSAEQ

-640 GGQVQAIRG
+640 GGQVRAIRS
-649 ELKERLAKFHNSAVT
+649 ELKVRLAKFQHADVSAV
-664 STEYI
+664 EYL

-690 LIDDPQRYLKNA
+690 LIDEPQRYLKNT
-702 IFEEKLGVTGKF
+702 IYEEKLGVTGKF
-714 SEVIA
+714 SEVIG
-719 ELKGQT
+719 ELKGPT
-725 IVASPPVAA
+725 VVASPPVAA

-748 DLSKKPVLVPASGIV
+748 DLNKKPVLVPASGIV

-790 LSSTDAYLLGTMDNQ
+790 LASTDAYLVGAMDNP
-805 RMANLKVLIPRI
+805 RIANLKVLIPRV
-817 LLLVRVKPEGDAG
+817 LLLVRMKPGGDSDA
-830 SIVKSLSQALKARPL
+830 IVKSLTQTLKARPL
-845 EMRELKRELKKVGG
+845 EVRELKRELKKVGG

-901 LLRVRGVSPAQLFRF
+901 LLRVRGVSPRQLFQF

-930 VGLLVAGA
+930 VGLLVALA

-959 LPTHLVISDWT
+959 LPTHLVVSEWT

-978 VVVVT
+978 TVVVA

-991 VFRRSARTSMMEG
+991 VFRRSARTSMLEG

>member
-1 MLETNSQTVPSKN
+1 
-14 LKSKTA
+14 
-20 IVTSLRVRLAQILG
+20 VTSLRVRLAQILG

-42 IVTLLVAGLLSAINL
+42 IVTLLVAGLLAAINL
-57 ASHYALKLYIED
+57 ASHHALKLYVED
-69 QLSRLSWDIALYQTT
+69 QLSRLSWDIALYQTS
-84 DFSISAEVSPELRKI
+84 DFTISAEVAPKLREI
-99 AGIQRVESLSFLRS
+99 QGITRIESLSFLRS

-124 GKPLASPWVSVLSAT
+124 GKPLASPWVSILSAT
-139 DVSLLPPEARPTATN
+139 DANLLPPEARPLQSSPD
-154 GNNAFLALV
+154 GAFLALV

-171 AYLALQGSRRFTVR
+171 AFLALQGSRFFSVR
-185 VYSEHKKTSA
+185 VYSAHKKKSS
-195 GVFDMA
+195 GLFN
-201 LGGIVRLERSE
+201 LPLRGILRLERSE

-228 YIGVILVVPHS
+228 YIGVILVVPHN

-248 LSRGALGDHTDIH
+248 LSRGALGDDADIH

-276 VDRKALISGWD
+276 VDRQALISGWD
-287 IQGSLAN
+287 IPGSLAK
-294 LEKLNAEVDRRSK
+294 LERLNAQVEQESRA
-307 SLGATIFVDNA
+307 LGPTIFMDNA

-340 AIPLLVIAWM
+340 AIPLLGIAWM

-363 RRTLGLM
+363 RRKLGLM

-383 LLISIGLGGL
+383 LLLSIGLGGL
-393 IGGIIGLTLGTLIP
+393 IGGITGLTLGTLIP

-412 GGVLSWTT
+412 GQLFSWET
-420 LARVQGPFLMLL
+420 LAQVQSPLLMLL

-438 VLVLLISRKLIRYA
+438 VLVLLISRGLVRYA

-459 ASRRVAVS
+459 AARRVAVS
-467 ESAQAR
+467 EAGQAR
-473 TRFGVLEW
+473 VRFAIFEW
-481 LALAIGAYKIG
+481 LALLLGAYKIG
-492 AWIVDYHLS
+492 AWVFNVQLS
-501 SYLVATE
+501 SYLTSN
-508 EDSAAWTNFVQ
+508 EDDGASWTGFVQ
-519 AAIAFDRALDFVV
+519 AVSTLDRALDFVA

-538 GLVALLVTQRRLV
+538 GLVALLVAQRRLIA
-551 SGLLSSVTYFVGGKL
+551 GLLSSVTYFIGGKL
-566 RMLSIKHMSLKPHR
+566 RSLSLKHMSLKPHR
-580 ISSFLL
+580 IASFLL
-586 IVGLMA
+586 IIGLMA

-605 EDRALRGATVQ
+605 EDKAMRGATVQ
-616 VGSELHVSIS
+616 IGSELHVSIN
-626 PTDLVSAEQ
+626 PNDLVNAEQ

-640 GGQVQAIRG
+640 GGQVQAIRRS
-649 ELKERLAKFHNSAVT
+649 LKERLARFQHADVDSI
-664 STEYI
+664 EYL

-684 SGVPLY
+684 TGVPLY
-690 LIDDPQRYLKNA
+690 LLDDPQRYLRSA
-702 IFEEKLGVTGKF
+702 IFEEKLGVSAKF

-719 ELKGQT
+719 TLKDQT
-725 IVASPPVAA
+725 VAASPPVAA
-734 FWNLSAGEPVLLGA
+734 FWNLGPGEPVLLGA
-748 DLSKKPVLVPASGIV
+748 DLNKKPVLVPAGGVI

-790 LSSTDAYLLGTMDNQ
+790 LASNDAYLSATMDNPSIG
-805 RMANLKVLIPRI
+805 NLKVLIPRI
-817 LLLVRVKPEGDAG
+817 LLLVRVKPDADAG
-830 SIVKSLSQALKARPL
+830 AIVKSMTQVLKARPL
-845 EMRELKRELKKVGG
+845 EVRELKRELKKVGG

-867 ENMRIYLVGGVL
+867 ENMRIYLIGGVL

-901 LLRVRGVSPAQLFRF
+901 LLRVRGVSPILLFRF

-959 LPTHLVISDWT
+959 LPTRLMISDWT

-978 VVVVT
+978 TVVVA

-991 VFRRSARTSMMEG
+991 VFRRSARTSMTEG

>member
-1 MLETNSQTVPSKN
+1 MNIL
-14 LKSKTA
+14 L
-20 IVTSLRVRLAQILG
+20 VRLAKILG

-42 IVTLLVAGLLSAINL
+42 IVTLLVAGLLAAINL

-69 QLSRLSWDIALYQTT
+69 QLTRLSWDIALYQTT
-84 DFSISAEVSPELRKI
+84 DFTISAEVTPELKKI
-99 AGIQRVESLSFLRS
+99 SGIERVESLSFLRS

-124 GKPLASPWVSVLSAT
+124 GQPLASPWVSVLSAT
-139 DVSLLPPEARPTATN
+139 DINLLPPEARPSLKT
-154 GNNAFLALV
+154 GSGAFLALV

-171 AYLALQGSRRFTVR
+171 AFLALQGAKRFTVR

-195 GVFDMA
+195 GVFDMP
-201 LGGIVRLERSE
+201 LSGIVRLERSE

-219 EIGSISFVP
+219 EIGSISFAP
-228 YIGVILVVPHS
+228 YIGVIMVVPHS

-261 VTAGEYLPEVVHLAR
+261 ITAGEYLPEVVHLAR
-276 VDRKALISGWD
+276 VDRQALISGWD
-287 IQGSLAN
+287 IAGSLAN
-294 LEKLNAEVDRRSK
+294 LEQLHAEVDRRAK
-307 SLGATIFVDNA
+307 SMGPTIFVDNA

-333 GLATLLI
+333 GLASLLI
-340 AIPLLVIAWM
+340 AIPLLGIAWM
-350 LASNLSSLLILNE
+350 LASNLSALLILNE
-363 RRTLGLM
+363 RRKLGLM

-383 LLISIGLGGL
+383 LLVTIGIGGLLGGIL
-393 IGGIIGLTLGTLIP
+393 GLVLGTVLP
-407 LYVYE
+407 LWVYE
-412 GGVLSWTT
+412 GGVLSWRALT
-420 LARVQGPFLMLL
+420 RVQGPLVMLL
-432 FLIVGL
+432 FLVVGL
-438 VLVLLISRKLIRYA
+438 MLVLLISRNLVHYA

-459 ASRRVAVS
+459 ASRRVAIT
-467 ESAQAR
+467 ESAHAR
-473 TRFGVLEW
+473 TRFGVCEW
-481 LALAIGAYKIG
+481 LALVIGGYKI
-492 AWIVDYHLS
+492 ATWVFNFNLS
-501 SYLVATE
+501 GYFTVTE
-508 EDSAAWTNFVQ
+508 DDSEWWGWLGQGVTL
-519 AAIAFDRALDFVV
+519 IDRALDFVA

-538 GLVALLVTQRRLV
+538 GLVALLVTQRQLV
-551 SGLLSSVTYFVGGKL
+551 SGLLSTVTYVIGGKL
-566 RMLSIKHMSLKPHR
+566 RSLALKHMSLKPHR
-580 ISSFLL
+580 IASFLL

-605 EDRALRGATVQ
+605 EDKALRGATVQ
-616 VGSELHVSIS
+616 VGAELHVSINPS
-626 PTDLVSAEQ
+626 DLVTAEQ

-640 GGQVQAIRG
+640 GAQVQAIRAT
-649 ELKERLAKFHNSAVT
+649 LKERLTSFQHAEVNAV
-664 STEYI
+664 EYL

-690 LIDDPQRYLKNA
+690 LIDEPQRYLKNA
-702 IFEEKLGVTGKF
+702 IYEEKLGITGKF
-714 SEVIA
+714 SEVIGD
-719 ELKGQT
+719 LQGQT

-748 DLSKKPVLVPASGIV
+748 DLGKKPVLVPASGIV

-777 QSYVSARIDYLNY
+777 QSYVAARIDYLNH
-790 LSSTDAYLLGTMDNQ
+790 LASTDAYLVGTMDNP
-805 RMANLKVLIPRI
+805 RIANLKVLIPRV
-817 LLLVRVKPEGDAG
+817 LLLIRTKPNAN
-830 SIVKSLSQALKARPL
+830 SAAIVTSLAQTLKVRPL
-845 EMRELKRELKKVGG
+845 EVRELKRELKKVGG

-886 AIALTNYLEDRRTLG
+886 AIASTNYLEDRRTLG
-901 LLRVRGVSPAQLFRF
+901 LLRVRGVSPAQLFQF

-930 VGLLVAGA
+930 VGLLVALA

-959 LPTHLVISDWT
+959 LPTHLVLSDWT

-978 VVVVT
+978 AVVVA

-991 VFRRSARTSMMEG
+991 VFRRSARASMLDV